1 MSIPSYSRHDVVLI
15 RYPFSDLSGGKVRPA
30 IIVNA
35 AHISQDLIITPLTS
49 RTENLLPG
57 EFLLEKWQEAGL
69 NVPSVVKRGLY
80 TIVSEFIEIYSVC
93 KIFTLLDE
101 LQHPLSSQPRL

>member
-80 TIVSEFIEIYSVC
+80 SFRIYRNL
-93 KIFTLLDE
+93 FR
-101 LQHPLSSQPRL
+101 LQDFYLTG

>member
-30 IIVNA
+30 IVVNA

-49 RTENLLPG
+49 RTENLTQVDDPLRQWLGLTTIPSDQI
-57 EFLLEKWQEAGL
+57 LELVQKVL
-69 NVPSVVKRGLY
+69 TRH
-80 TIVSEFIEIYSVC
+80 IRSEEEI
-93 KIFTLLDE
+93 
-101 LQHPLSSQPRL
+101 SSIIREIRNQGVGNQT